1 LVKFLAFLINRDSMI
16 FSFRST
22 IQSSLLFLA
31 LFSCQSFATWYQ
43 GSAQQHIGALNFE
56 TIRTETIKHAIA
68 NAAMKSNSY
77 IQVEDIILDGLL
89 ESSKTVLRSEGNIR
103 RVKVLS
109 ESINNDILSIIVNV
123 DVKPLFGCQ
132 SDPYAKSL
140 LLTQFPLLKP
150 NQAVQGAI
158 FDIGIQASRRFE
170 MQLNAQSSV
179 YVSSLLSKAFM
190 PDDSLGVIN
199 TRYLEDVG
207 SYLAT
212 EHDSQ
217 FILFGAIRDISLFE
231 QVKDQ
236 ILIDDVL
243 LRRNFTLQIYLYNAI
258 KGKLLIQKS
267 YHGEANWQYQ
277 PNHMVDT
284 NNSEFWRSDYGRTVL
299 HTIYSAVIDI
309 NDALSCQQSLPQIIH
324 SDNGQLVINIG
335 EEQGVKV
342 GDEFELVKQQLIQ
355 STNGKTFPLI
365 SVENSKVLNVIQVN
379 NQSAVLTSDWLN
391 TIDGSL
397 IQNLVRPK
405 SSF

>member
-1 LVKFLAFLINRDSMI
+1 MI
-16 FSFRST
+16 FSLRST
-22 IQSSLLFLA
+22 LKSLIVFLA
-31 LFSCQSFATWYQ
+31 LFSNQSFATWYQ
-43 GSAQQHIGALNFE
+43 GTAQQRIGAFNFE

-68 NAAMKSNSY
+68 NAAMQSNSY
-77 IQVEDIILDGLL
+77 IQVEDIVLDGLL

-103 RVKVLS
+103 RVKILS

-123 DVKPLFGCQ
+123 DIKPLFGCQ
-132 SDPYAKSL
+132 NDPYAKSL

-170 MQLNAQSSV
+170 MQLNTQESV
-179 YVSSLLSKAFM
+179 YVSSLLNKAFM
-190 PDDSLGVIN
+190 PDGSLGTIN
-199 TRYLEDVG
+199 TRYLKDVG

-236 ILIDDVL
+236 LLIDDVL
-243 LRRNFTLQIYLYNAI
+243 LRRNFTFQIYLYDAI
-258 KGKLLIQKS
+258 KGKLIIQKS

-277 PNHMVDT
+277 ENHMVDT
-284 NNSEFWRSDYGRTVL
+284 NNSVFWRSDYGRTIL
-299 HTIYSAVIDI
+299 HTINSAVIDI
-309 NDALSCQQSLPQIIH
+309 NDELSCQQSLPQIIH

-342 GDEFELVKQQLIQ
+342 GDKFELVKQQFMQGI
-355 STNGKTFPLI
+355 NGKAFPLS
-365 SVENSKVLNVIQVN
+365 SVDTSKTLKVIQVN
-379 NQSAVLTSDWLN
+379 NQTAVLTSDWLS
-391 TIDGSL
+391 TLDGSL
-397 IQNLVRPK
+397 VQNLVRPK

>member
-1 LVKFLAFLINRDSMI
+1 MI
-16 FSFRST
+16 FSLRST
-22 IQSSLLFLA
+22 LKSLIVFLA
-31 LFSCQSFATWYQ
+31 LFSNQSFATWYQ
-43 GSAQQHIGALNFE
+43 GSAQQKIGILNFE

-68 NAAMKSNSY
+68 NAAMQSNSY
-77 IQVEDIILDGLL
+77 IQVEDIVLDGLL

-123 DVKPLFGCQ
+123 DIKPLFGCQ

-170 MQLNAQSSV
+170 MQLNNQESV
-179 YVSSLLSKAFM
+179 YVSSLLNKAFM
-190 PDDSLGVIN
+190 PDGSLGTIN
-199 TRYLEDVG
+199 TRYLKDVG

-236 ILIDDVL
+236 LLIDDVL
-243 LRRNFTLQIYLYNAI
+243 LRRNFTFQIYLYDAI

-267 YHGEANWQYQ
+267 YHGEANWQYKE
-277 PNHMVDT
+277 NHMVDT
-284 NNSEFWRSDYGRTVL
+284 NNSVFWRSDYGRTVL
-299 HTIYSAVIDI
+299 HTINSAVIDI
-309 NDALSCQQSLPQIIH
+309 NDELSCQQSLPQIIH
-324 SDNGQLVINIG
+324 SDNGKLVINIG

-342 GDEFELVKQQLIQ
+342 GDQFELVKQQFMQGI
-355 STNGKTFPLI
+355 NGKAFPLS
-365 SVENSKVLNVIQVN
+365 SVDTSQTLKVIQVN
-379 NQSAVLTSDWLN
+379 NQTAVLTSDWLS
-391 TIDGSL
+391 TLDGSL
-397 IQNLVRPK
+397 VQNLVRPK

>member
-1 LVKFLAFLINRDSMI
+1 MI
-16 FSFRST
+16 FSLRST
-22 IQSSLLFLA
+22 LKSLIVFLA
-31 LFSCQSFATWYQ
+31 LFSNQSFATWYQ
-43 GSAQQHIGALNFE
+43 GSAQQKIGILNFE

-68 NAAMKSNSY
+68 NAAMQSNSY
-77 IQVEDIILDGLL
+77 IQVEDIVLDGLL

-123 DVKPLFGCQ
+123 DIKPLFGCQ

-140 LLTQFPLLKP
+140 LLTQFPLLTP

-170 MQLNAQSSV
+170 MQLNSQESV
-179 YVSSLLSKAFM
+179 YVSSLLNKAFM
-190 PDDSLGVIN
+190 PDDSLGTIN
-199 TRYLEDVG
+199 TRYLKDVG

-236 ILIDDVL
+236 LLIDDVL
-243 LRRNFTLQIYLYNAI
+243 LRRNFTFQIYLYDAI

-267 YHGEANWQYQ
+267 YHGEANWQYKE
-277 PNHMVDT
+277 NHMVDT
-284 NNSEFWRSDYGRTVL
+284 NNSVFWRSDYGRTVL
-299 HTIYSAVIDI
+299 HTINSAVIDI
-309 NDALSCQQSLPQIIH
+309 NDELSCQQSLPQIIH
-324 SDNGQLVINIG
+324 SDNGKLVINIG

-342 GDEFELVKQQLIQ
+342 GDEFELVKQQFMQGI
-355 STNGKTFPLI
+355 NGKAFPLS
-365 SVENSKVLNVIQVN
+365 SVDTSKTLKVIQVN
-379 NQSAVLTSDWLN
+379 NQTAVLTSDWLS
-391 TIDGSL
+391 TLDGSL
-397 IQNLVRPK
+397 VQNLVRPK